1 MSRVYGDSVPS
12 VLPVLSALRPVFPE
26 GGPRAGTVLRLDTVP
41 HLGGGAL
48 GLALA
53 AGATAGDGWCA
64 VVGMPEFG
72 VLAATGMGADPDRLL
87 LVADP
92 GRQWPEVVAALA
104 DGVRFI
110 LLRPAERPA
119 PALARRLNAVIRR
132 HGCVLAVSG
141 GCAWEGA
148 ALTLRV
154 SDGEWTGLGDG
165 HGHLRGRRARVSAY
179 GRGGGER
186 SAWVWLPGPDGAV
199 TSAEAPA
206 VAPAEPVR
214 PVRRIA

>member
-1 MSRVYGDSVPS
+1 MSGSGVS
-12 VLPVLSALRPVFPE
+12 VLPILPALRSVFPE
-26 GGPRAGTVLRLDTVP
+26 GGPRAGTVLRLDE
-41 HLGGGAL
+41 GGAL

-53 AGATAGDGWCA
+53 AGATAGDDWCA

-72 VLAATGMGADPDRLL
+72 VLAAASMGADLNRLL

-110 LLRPAERPA
+110 LLHPPDRPA
-119 PALARRLNAVIRR
+119 PSLARRLNAVIRR
-132 HGCVLAVSG
+132 NGSVLAVSG
-141 GCAWEGA
+141 GHAWEGA

-165 HGHLRGRRARVSAY
+165 HGHLRGRRARVTAY
-179 GRGGGER
+179 ARGGGER
-186 SAWVWLPGPDGAV
+186 STWTWLPGPDGTV
-199 TSAEAPA
+199 TEAEPPATPVPEPEAP
-206 VAPAEPVR
+206 